1 MPKGRNLKAQLKKN
15 YQKSPPTPAAESHS
29 STVESV
35 SDKITRLRIQHLRAS
50 EKPLR
55 QQVLVNKPKTSSR
68 IPGPP
73 PPPSWLLNNVTPC
86 NKNYDMSSTYKDS
99 ITDTLSKQCAA
110 LVAKSLPT
118 HLSVIPD
125 LPVRTRQ
132 LILQYARNMDDAC
145 LSAFVAF
152 DYGEIQL
159 MDSAVTFQQLL
170 KWFWKVDPIQEQ
182 ELLDDWEDQADD
194 EQDNG
199 MVKYIYDPCMESDND
214 TKENPD
220 TKDERTF
227 HIQQIIMMIQGSRHH
242 NKLNTSFMLYTPL
255 SLKLVS
261 LTLSFPKKSFPNITL
276 AHLLV
281 NTLPNLRQLG
291 TASVFNNVM
300 DGPRAISLIAN
311 GLVKL
316 EEWDIGHH
324 AWLTMDLMSGTL
336 IHWNTNLRR
345 LKRLVLR
352 GIDDAEQMAVY
363 FKHAG
368 YKFDVVF

>member
-15 YQKSPPTPAAESHS
+15 YQKVSPAPAAESHS

-35 SDKITRLRIQHLRAS
+35 SDKIIRLRIQHLRAS

-73 PPPSWLLNNVTPC
+73 PPPSWLVNNVTPC
-86 NKNYDMSSTYKDS
+86 NKNHDRRYNDV
-99 ITDTLSKQCAA
+99 TDTLSKQCAA
-110 LVAKSLPT
+110 LVAKSLPA

-159 MDSAVTFQQLL
+159 VDSVVAFQQLL
-170 KWFWKVDPIQEQ
+170 KWFWRVDPIQEQ

-194 EQDNG
+194 DNG

-214 TKENPD
+214 KENAD
-220 TKDERTF
+220 IKDERTF
-227 HIQQIIMMIQGSRHH
+227 HIQQIIMMIQGSSHH
-242 NKLNTSFMLYTPL
+242 KLNTSFMLYTPL

-261 LTLSFPKKSFPNITL
+261 LTLSFPKRTFPNITL

-316 EEWDIGHH
+316 EEWDIGYHT
-324 AWLTMDLMSGTL
+324 WLTMDLISGTL

-345 LKRLVLR
+345 LKRLVIR
-352 GIDDAEQMAVY
+352 GVDDAEQMAVH

>member
-15 YQKSPPTPAAESHS
+15 YQKVSPAPAAESHS

-35 SDKITRLRIQHLRAS
+35 SDKIIRLRIQHLRAS

-73 PPPSWLLNNVTPC
+73 PPPSWLVNNVTPC
-86 NKNYDMSSTYKDS
+86 NKNHDRRYNDV
-99 ITDTLSKQCAA
+99 TDTLSKQCAA
-110 LVAKSLPT
+110 LVAKSLPA

-159 MDSAVTFQQLL
+159 VDSVVAFQQLL
-170 KWFWKVDPIQEQ
+170 KWFWRVDPIQEQ

-194 EQDNG
+194 DNG

-214 TKENPD
+214 KENAD
-220 TKDERTF
+220 IKDERTF
-227 HIQQIIMMIQGSRHH
+227 HIQQIIMM
-242 NKLNTSFMLYTPL
+242 
-255 SLKLVS
+255 
-261 LTLSFPKKSFPNITL
+261 
-276 AHLLV
+276 

-316 EEWDIGHH
+316 EEWDIGYHT
-324 AWLTMDLMSGTL
+324 WLTMDLISGTL

-345 LKRLVLR
+345 LKRLVIR
-352 GIDDAEQMAVY
+352 GVDDAEQMAVH